1 MQDLKFVYIYP
12 LSTLLNIS
20 LVLDLSNKFCS
31 IIFISLAS
39 EKKKQNQNLH
49 APHGNTDRNVPILFL
64 MQITCSSLLVKTEV
78 TAGKPLRSSTSSSAV
93 DEVGFVFQIKKS
105 DYIRSALM

>member
-1 MQDLKFVYIYP
+1 MRDLKFVYIYP

-39 EKKKQNQNLH
+39 GKKK
-49 APHGNTDRNVPILFL
+49 
-64 MQITCSSLLVKTEV
+64 KTKTFIHHMGTQTE
-78 TAGKPLRSSTSSSAV
+78 TLQFFS
-93 DEVGFVFQIKKS
+93 
-105 DYIRSALM
+105 